1 MPGFEEKHQVQVNKR
16 ESFLYLYKDLKNL
29 LMTPGG
35 VAVIVIITMII
46 VLIALFGDMLK
57 SK

>member
-1 MPGFEEKHQVQVNKR
+1 MPSFEKKHQVPVNKR

>member
-1 MPGFEEKHQVQVNKR
+1 
-16 ESFLYLYKDLKNL
+16 
-29 LMTPGG
+29 MTPGG